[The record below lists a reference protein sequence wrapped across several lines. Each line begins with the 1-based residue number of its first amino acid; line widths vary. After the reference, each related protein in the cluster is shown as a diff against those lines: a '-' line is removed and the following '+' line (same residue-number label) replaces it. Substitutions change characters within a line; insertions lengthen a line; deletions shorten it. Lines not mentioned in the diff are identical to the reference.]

1 MNFTGVFE
9 LKAAANK
16 CKKKEVC
23 PTIFAESL
31 GDRVFYKIICLSNS
45 TYTADALEEYKS
57 LCDKNV
63 WSTVPKCGWHFKSFF

>member
-1 MNFTGVFE
+1 M
-9 LKAAANK
+9 KAAANK

-31 GDRVFYKIICLSNS
+31 GDRVFDKIICLSNS

-63 WSTVPKCGWHFKSFF
+63 WSTVPKWG